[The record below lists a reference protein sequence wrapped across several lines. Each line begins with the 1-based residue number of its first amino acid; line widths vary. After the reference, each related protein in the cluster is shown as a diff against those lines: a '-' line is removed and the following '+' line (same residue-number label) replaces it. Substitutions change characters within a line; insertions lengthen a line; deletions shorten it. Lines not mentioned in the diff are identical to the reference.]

1 MHSAKTFCV
10 PQNFCLRPSPAAVAP
25 FALCRERTHQGDG
38 QPSPQE
44 KTRMHTRNVNV
55 KTAAQESTGRCD
67 SNLTTSQFT
76 DLFCW
81 VLAASGEPQPT
92 IFTPPENATE
102 LTLINDECPD
112 YISVWVVDGRP
123 VAAAM
128 PLDNFHRV
136 IPSSLTK

>member
-1 MHSAKTFCV
+1 
-10 PQNFCLRPSPAAVAP
+10 
-25 FALCRERTHQGDG
+25 
-38 QPSPQE
+38 
-44 KTRMHTRNVNV
+44 MHTRNVNV

-81 VLAASGEPQPT
+81 VLAASEGEPQPV

-123 VAAAM
+123 VAAAI

-136 IPSSLTK
+136 ISSSLTKEGANKQVISSQADSLIKISRIWADFFPANTSNQPI

>member
-1 MHSAKTFCV
+1 
-10 PQNFCLRPSPAAVAP
+10 
-25 FALCRERTHQGDG
+25 

-67 SNLTTSQFT
+67 SNLTMSQFT

-81 VLAASGEPQPT
+81 VLAASEGEPQPA

-112 YISVWVVDGRP
+112 YISVWFVDGRP

-136 IPSSLTK
+136 ISSSLTK

>member
-1 MHSAKTFCV
+1 
-10 PQNFCLRPSPAAVAP
+10 
-25 FALCRERTHQGDG
+25 
-38 QPSPQE
+38 
-44 KTRMHTRNVNV
+44 MHTRNVNV

-81 VLAASGEPQPT
+81 VLAASEGEPQPA

-112 YISVWVVDGRP
+112 YISVWVVDGSP

-136 IPSSLTK
+136 ISSSLTK

>member
-1 MHSAKTFCV
+1 RCS
-10 PQNFCLRPSPAAVAP
+10 

-38 QPSPQE
+38 LPSPQE

-81 VLAASGEPQPT
+81 VLAASEGEPQPV

-123 VAAAM
+123 VAAAI

-136 IPSSLTK
+136 ISSSLTK

>member
-1 MHSAKTFCV
+1 RE
-10 PQNFCLRPSPAAVAP
+10 NSPG
-25 FALCRERTHQGDG
+25 RWT
-38 QPSPQE
+38 PSPQE

-67 SNLTTSQFT
+67 SNLPTSQFT

-81 VLAASGEPQPT
+81 VLAASEGEPPPA

-102 LTLINDECPD
+102 LTIINDECPD
-112 YISVWVVDGRP
+112 DISVWVVEGRP
-123 VAAAM
+123 VAAAR
-128 PLDNFHRV
+128 PLDNFRRV

>member
-1 MHSAKTFCV
+1 
-10 PQNFCLRPSPAAVAP
+10 
-25 FALCRERTHQGDG
+25 
-38 QPSPQE
+38 
-44 KTRMHTRNVNV
+44 MHTRNVNV

-67 SNLTTSQFT
+67 SNLTMSQFT

-81 VLAASGEPQPT
+81 VLAASEGEPQPA

-112 YISVWVVDGRP
+112 YISVWVADGRP

-136 IPSSLTK
+136 ISSSLSK

>member
-1 MHSAKTFCV
+1 
-10 PQNFCLRPSPAAVAP
+10 
-25 FALCRERTHQGDG
+25 ERTHQGDG

-81 VLAASGEPQPT
+81 VLAASEGEPQPA

-102 LTLINDECPD
+102 LTLINDECTD